1 MFGAVDSA
9 KIDRKPSAYSQQI
22 KIQQTAPWYDPCSVE
37 AGTNNG
43 SNMEITRGVT
53 TMAHQDTVIA
63 WLNDAHALELNLVQ
77 VLEHRVSDT
86 KDHPHIQTRVQQHL
100 EQTRRHAELV
110 KGCIERLGGST
121 STVKSAMGQIGG
133 FFQGVST
140 GMAKDE
146 MVKNALAD
154 YASEQFEI
162 ASYTSLIA
170 AAQAIGDQQT
180 ATVCQQILRDED
192 EMARWLQQQIPI
204 ITQEFL
210 GMQAREHG
218 AA

>member
-1 MFGAVDSA
+1 
-9 KIDRKPSAYSQQI
+9 
-22 KIQQTAPWYDPCSVE
+22 
-37 AGTNNG
+37 
-43 SNMEITRGVT
+43 
-53 TMAHQDTVIA
+53 MAHQETVIA
-63 WLNDAHALELNLVQ
+63 WLNDAHALELNLTQ
-77 VLEHRVSDT
+77 VLEHRVEDT
-86 KDHPHIQTRVQQHL
+86 KDHPQMQARIQQHL

-121 STVKSAMGQIGG
+121 SAIKSGMGKIGG

-146 MVKNALAD
+146 IVKNALAD

-170 AAQAIGDQQT
+170 AAQALGDREM
-180 ATVCQQILRDED
+180 AAICQQILRDEE
-192 EMARWLQQQIPI
+192 EMAGWLQQQIPT

-210 GMQAREHG
+210 GLQTRAHG
-218 AA
+218 AG

>member
-1 MFGAVDSA
+1 
-9 KIDRKPSAYSQQI
+9 
-22 KIQQTAPWYDPCSVE
+22 VE
-37 AGTNNG
+37 
-43 SNMEITRGVT
+43 
-53 TMAHQDTVIA
+53 
-63 WLNDAHALELNLVQ
+63 
-77 VLEHRVSDT
+77 DT
-86 KDHPHIQTRVQQHL
+86 KDHPQMQARIQQHL

-121 STVKSAMGQIGG
+121 SAIKSGMGKIGG

-146 MVKNALAD
+146 IVKNALAD

-170 AAQAIGDQQT
+170 AAQALGDREM
-180 ATVCQQILRDED
+180 AAICQQILRDEE
-192 EMARWLQQQIPI
+192 EMAGWLQQQIPT

-210 GMQAREHG
+210 GLQTRAHG
-218 AA
+218 AG

>member
-1 MFGAVDSA
+1 
-9 KIDRKPSAYSQQI
+9 
-22 KIQQTAPWYDPCSVE
+22 
-37 AGTNNG
+37 
-43 SNMEITRGVT
+43 
-53 TMAHQDTVIA
+53 MAHQDTVIA
-63 WLNDAHALELNLVQ
+63 WLNDAHALELNLAQ
-77 VLEHRVSDT
+77 VLEHRVQDT
-86 KDHPHIQTRVQQHL
+86 KDHPQMQAKVQQHL
-100 EQTRRHAELV
+100 EQTRRHAELL

-121 STVKSAMGQIGG
+121 SAVKSTMGKVGG
-133 FFQGVST
+133 FFQGIST

-180 ATVCQQILRDED
+180 ASVCQQILRDEQ
-192 EMARWLQQQIPI
+192 EMASWLQQQIPM

>member
-1 MFGAVDSA
+1 VR
-9 KIDRKPSAYSQQI
+9 I
-22 KIQQTAPWYDPCSVE
+22 
-37 AGTNNG
+37 
-43 SNMEITRGVT
+43 
-53 TMAHQDTVIA
+53 
-63 WLNDAHALELNLVQ
+63 
-77 VLEHRVSDT
+77 
-86 KDHPHIQTRVQQHL
+86 QQHL
-100 EQTRRHAELV
+100 EQTRHHAELV
-110 KGCIERLGGST
+110 KGCIDRLGGST
-121 STVKSAMGQIGG
+121 STVKSAMGKIGG

-146 MVKNALAD
+146 MVKNALSD

-162 ASYTSLIA
+162 ACYTSLIA

-180 ATVCQQILRDED
+180 AAVCQQILRDE
-192 EMARWLQQQIPI
+192 EAMAQWLQQQIPM